1 MRTVDEARAVMLSIL
16 QAGGTETIRYNEADG
31 RVLASPI
38 IAQRTQPPFAA
49 SAMDGFAVRSE
60 DLGDAPARL
69 KLTGESAAG
78 HSHSGCVAPGTAVHI
93 STGAPI
99 PAGAD
104 QVVIRERSTLDEGHI
119 VLDDTSRPNSNI
131 RHAGIDFHQGDTL
144 LPAGTRL
151 SPDAIALVAGAG
163 LVSLDAY
170 QKPRIGIL
178 STGDELVEPGESTGP
193 DQIINSISKGM
204 DGLVRAWG
212 GTPVYLGIARDTP
225 DEVRTKLNAGDGLD
239 LVVTIGG
246 ASVGDHDHLRQ
257 VFEDEGGKLEFEKVA
272 VKPGKPTWFG
282 RLNDVPYLG
291 LPGNPVSSLVI
302 ARLFLKSAIGALCG
316 RSDLP
321 VLQAAILGENLPAN
335 GTREV
340 YIRAECDPLD
350 GSVGPLKNQDSS
362 ALSALVRSTLLI
374 RRCIDAPAA
383 RVGDRVEILP
393 L

>member
-1 MRTVDEARAVMLSIL
+1 MRTVDEARALMLSTL
-16 QAGGTETIRYNEADG
+16 KVVGTETIRYGDADG
-31 RVLASPI
+31 RVLASPV

-60 DLGDAPARL
+60 DLGDAPIRL
-69 KLTGESAAG
+69 KLIGESAAG
-78 HSHSGCVAPGTAVHI
+78 HSHTGCVAPGTAVHI

-104 QVVIRERSTLDEGHI
+104 QVVIRERSVLEDDHI
-119 VLDDTSRPNSNI
+119 TLDDTSRPNSNI
-131 RHAGIDFHQGDTL
+131 RHAGIDFRQGDTL
-144 LPAGTRL
+144 LPTGTRL
-151 SPDAIALVAGAG
+151 TPDAIALVAGAG
-163 LVSLDAY
+163 LVTLDVVR
-170 QKPRIGIL
+170 KPRIGIL
-178 STGDELVEPGESTGP
+178 STGDELVEPGEATGP

-204 DGLVRAWG
+204 DGLIRAWG
-212 GTPVYLGIARDTP
+212 GTPIYLGIARDTP
-225 DEVRTKLNAGDGLD
+225 DAVKAKLEAGNGLD

-257 VFEDEGGKLEFEKVA
+257 VFASQGGALEFEKVA

-282 RLNDVPYLG
+282 HLSDVPYLG

-302 ARLFLKSAIGALCG
+302 ARLFLKSAIAALCG

-321 VLQAAILGENLPAN
+321 VLHAAILGENLPAN
-335 GTREV
+335 GAREV
-340 YIRAECDPLD
+340 YIRGERDPVD

-383 RVGDRVEILP
+383 QSGDRVEILP